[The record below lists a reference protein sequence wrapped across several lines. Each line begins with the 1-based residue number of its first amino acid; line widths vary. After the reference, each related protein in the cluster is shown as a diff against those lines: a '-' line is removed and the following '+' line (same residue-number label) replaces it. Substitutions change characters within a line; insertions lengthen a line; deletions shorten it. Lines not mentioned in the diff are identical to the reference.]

1 MANRTPPVQD
11 DRGMTLLVASDVV
24 KRFGGVRAV
33 DGFSLTLD
41 PGAVVA
47 LIGPNGAG
55 KSTLMNVLSGI
66 HRCDGGRIDF
76 DGQAIHRLGPARIA
90 RLGVGRTFQVPRV
103 FRRLTVADNVLVP
116 VAYRGVIS
124 RGIRDRA
131 DDLLALVKL
140 TDHAGSYASEL
151 SGGQQK
157 LLELARA
164 LMGEPR
170 LVLMD
175 EPFAGVHPQL
185 KQTLVDAIRTTNRE
199 HGTTFLIISH
209 EMPLVAALC
218 GWVVAMHLGRNYLAG
233 PPSEVLN
240 EERLVDI
247 YLGQPEQTRHAD
259 PW

>member
-1 MANRTPPVQD
+1 
-11 DRGMTLLVASDVV
+11 MTLLAATDVV
-24 KRFGGVRAV
+24 KTFGGVHAV
-33 DGFSLTLD
+33 SGFSLDLEQ
-41 PGAVVA
+41 GHVVG

-55 KSTLMNVLSGI
+55 KSTFMNVLSGI
-66 HRCDGGRIDF
+66 HRADNGEITF
-76 DGQAIHRLGPARIA
+76 EGQAIHTLDPPRIA

-103 FRRLTVADNVLVP
+103 FHRLTVEDNVLVP

-131 DDLLALVKL
+131 AELLELVNL
-140 TDHAGSYASEL
+140 TGNAGHYAREL

-164 LMGEPR
+164 LMPEPQ

-175 EPFAGVHPQL
+175 EPFAGVHPEL
-185 KQTLVDAIRTTNRE
+185 KQTLVDAIRTANRDR
-199 HGTTFLIISH
+199 GTTFLIISH

-218 GWVVAMHLGRNYLAG
+218 HWVFAMHLGRNYLAG
-233 PPSEVLN
+233 PPDDVLS

-247 YLGQPEQTRHAD
+247 YLGQSEPMGHAD